1 MLLAD
6 MPAGPLD
13 LVICESCHK
22 VMLGHRAAT
31 HAVTCRA
38 RQQLLLRAGDA
49 LRLPARDTKRTRTGP
64 FGRGGLRASPP
75 APSPYVEDDDSDLE
89 GAGSGEQPGS
99 PPLVPPR
106 QARRRRS
113 LTPQRPRQFSVEPE
127 QDPGKGKRGAVKP
140 GAARAGPSA
149 TPLPPVGFASLAA
162 LASDPNLSGRVARGK
177 AAAGSAAAPGAAPEL
192 ANAAP
197 AGAPAP
203 LATGPVPQ
211 TVGQAALQ
219 AAPAGGHP
227 LPWTGH
233 VTSDPPPNPF
243 VPGLAPGVPPLMALT
258 PVQRQQ
264 LILQHQLALLRQQQQ
279 RQQQLGLPAPSLTP
293 EQALRLRQILL
304 LQQHAAAL
312 RQREAAGAAQG
323 AAAAEQGGPN
333 GQLGAPVGGLAR
345 AWRRPCNRAPA
356 RPRRPLPLLGGLP
369 TQQQH
374 LLHFVQQQ
382 HLQRLL
388 SQGAAA
394 AANSAPGAA
403 AQGLQ
408 APGASQALAHPSPAP
423 GAAPQLGGQHLVGQ
437 APPEPAADARAP
449 GNPLLYGHPAL
460 RASLQPPGSQQPQSW
475 FVPGL
480 GLSQPPAGPHQLL
493 RGHSGAAGRD
503 APLIF
508 IPDGNANGAGR

>member
-1 MLLAD
+1 MVPRPD
-6 MPAGPLD
+6 PAGP
-13 LVICESCHK
+13 
-22 VMLGHRAAT
+22 
-31 HAVTCRA
+31 
-38 RQQLLLRAGDA
+38 
-49 LRLPARDTKRTRTGP
+49 
-64 FGRGGLRASPP
+64 
-75 APSPYVEDDDSDLE
+75 
-89 GAGSGEQPGS
+89 
-99 PPLVPPR
+99 
-106 QARRRRS
+106 
-113 LTPQRPRQFSVEPE
+113 
-127 QDPGKGKRGAVKP
+127 
-140 GAARAGPSA
+140 
-149 TPLPPVGFASLAA
+149 
-162 LASDPNLSGRVARGK
+162 
-177 AAAGSAAAPGAAPEL
+177 
-192 ANAAP
+192 AP
-197 AGAPAP
+197 ATQAPD
-203 LATGPVPQ
+203 Q
-211 TVGQAALQ
+211 R
-219 AAPAGGHP
+219 
-227 LPWTGH
+227 
-233 VTSDPPPNPF
+233 PPPNPF

-323 AAAAEQGGPN
+323 AAAAEQGRAN
-333 GQLGAPVGGLAR
+333 GQLGAPVGGPGPGLAPDMQLG
-345 AWRRPCNRAPA
+345 ANAPA
-356 RPRRPLPLLGGLP
+356 APAAALGGLP

-408 APGASQALAHPSPAP
+408 APGASQAVAHPSPAP

-437 APPEPAADARAP
+437 APPGPAADARAP
-449 GNPLLYGHPAL
+449 GNPLLYGHPVL

-480 GLSQPPAGPHQLL
+480 GLTQPPAGPHQLM

-508 IPDGNANGAGR
+508 IPDGNANGGGC